1 MKNGTNTITVKEKM
15 FCAEYIREHNVAA
28 SARKAGYKCPK
39 QSGYR
44 LLRKTIIKNHIAAL
58 EAQLKQAEAQAL
70 KEQYSYH
77 IPKFFQDLELVKG
90 LALKRKRFAPDGGCY
105 IDPDLQ
111 AYLKS
116 CELQAKTSGLFA
128 LDNQQ
133 KSNLTIDI
141 PQIIDD
147 SEKGEE

>member
-1 MKNGTNTITVKEKM
+1 M
-15 FCAEYIREHNVAA
+15 FCAEYIREHNATT

-44 LLRKTIIKNHIAAL
+44 LLRKTVIKNYIADA
-58 EAQLKQAEAQAL
+58 EAQSKQAEAQAL

-77 IPKFFQDLELVKG
+77 IPKFFQDLERVKG
-90 LALKRKRFAPDGGCY
+90 LALERKRFAPDGGCY

-116 CELQAKTSGLFA
+116 CELQAKTSGLFV

-147 SEKGEE
+147 SKTGKE